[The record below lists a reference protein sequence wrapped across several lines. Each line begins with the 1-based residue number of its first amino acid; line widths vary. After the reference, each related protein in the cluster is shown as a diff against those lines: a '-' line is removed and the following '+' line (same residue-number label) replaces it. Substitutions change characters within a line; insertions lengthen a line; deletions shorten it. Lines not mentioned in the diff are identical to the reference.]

1 MAEVVELLSIG
12 WNLVS
17 DNIFD
22 WILLW
27 KSKKK
32 WRLYKKDLELPKQ
45 YADRKRRPIELQ
57 VLIMFILKLIPLE
70 VLKDFKRRVN

>member
-1 MAEVVELLSIG
+1 MEA
-12 WNLVS
+12 
-17 DNIFD
+17 
-22 WILLW
+22 
-27 KSKKK
+27 KKK